1 MNGDIRCPEG
11 MVMIGDGKYWQMI
24 INRYWWR
31 YLNIWNMAKWWKI
44 RHIIHQDCFFLLW
57 CSMQLP
63 STVPLIILKL
73 SEGFYHGN
81 LHEMAC
87 TKWINGKP
95 CEQNHHHHHHHHP
108 KIEKIKGHPIH
119 PTSGSCRRKL
129 ATSKRRGSQ
138 PPSFRTL
145 DGGKKGHPYIH
156 CSISIIYLRIWQCVK
171 TLYPWW
177 TSK

>member
-1 MNGDIRCPEG
+1 MLNYQRVNHEWRHPLSWGNGDDRWWQILANDNKSIL
-11 MVMIGDGKYWQMI
+11 MAISKHMKYGKMMKDSPYYTS
-24 INRYWWR
+24 R
-31 YLNIWNMAKWWKI
+31 L
-44 RHIIHQDCFFLLW
+44 FFLLW

-95 CEQNHHHHHHHHP
+95 CEQNHHHHHHHP

-138 PPSFRTL
+138 PPSFRT
-145 DGGKKGHPYIH
+145 
-156 CSISIIYLRIWQCVK
+156 
-171 TLYPWW
+171 
-177 TSK
+177 